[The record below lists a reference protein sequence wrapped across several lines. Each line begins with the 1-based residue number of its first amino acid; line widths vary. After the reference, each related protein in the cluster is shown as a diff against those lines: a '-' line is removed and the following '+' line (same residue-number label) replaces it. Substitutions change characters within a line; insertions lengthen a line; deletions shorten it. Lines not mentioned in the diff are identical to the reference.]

1 MDERETQQDLLT
13 DETWDARERKETRM
27 TLRVWAQETGKMQV
41 PFVEV
46 RESAGEYML
55 GGVYAGGQKLDL
67 GRVTLVV
74 SMRHPTEIPRR
85 Q

>member
-55 GGVYAGGQKLDL
+55 GVRSLTLDVL
-67 GRVTLVV
+67 HLWCL
-74 SMRHPTEIPRR
+74 
-85 Q
+85 